1 MSDPYYSTTKQQIL
15 SVFIVTMPGNVQLN
29 GKSFYLKH
37 NIFQPSK
44 LKILTGV
51 CLHFID

>member
-1 MSDPYYSTTKQQIL
+1 MSDPYYSTAKQQIL

-51 CLHFID
+51 CFHFID